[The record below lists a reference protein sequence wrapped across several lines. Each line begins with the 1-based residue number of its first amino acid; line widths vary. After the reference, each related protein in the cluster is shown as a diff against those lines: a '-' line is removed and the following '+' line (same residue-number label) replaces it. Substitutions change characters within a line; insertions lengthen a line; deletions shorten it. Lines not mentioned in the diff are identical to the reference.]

1 MRLESAHFV
10 RYAKFVNNARRDSAD
25 FARLDFVIYDSASL
39 DSAKFANMA
48 NLAESA
54 RKFYASVYFVRL

>member
-25 FARLDFVIYDSASL
+25 FARLDFVIYN
-39 DSAKFANMA
+39 SAKFANMA